1 ANALAVLKNCR
12 KAMKPDSKLLIIE
25 SVVHPETNPAAHYG
39 MGILCMAILPGG
51 GERTIPEFE
60 ALLAEAGLKI
70 NRLIPT
76 ECYIS
81 VLEVVAA

>member
-1 ANALAVLKNCR
+1 MVWVF
-12 KAMKPDSKLLIIE
+12 
-25 SVVHPETNPAAHYG
+25 SVWRF
-39 MGILCMAILPGG
+39 CPGG
-51 GERTIPEFE
+51 SERTIPEFE